1 MAVGAPRHD
10 PQAALGALHGAQFVV
25 ALSAFKGAP
34 VAEYAHV
41 MLPIAPFSE
50 TPGSFVSTEGRLQTF
65 HAAVRPLGEARP
77 AWKVL
82 RVLGTLLGVQGFEYD
97 SCEQVREECLRGKDI
112 PALLSNEISLQQKPL
127 TTKLS
132 GLQRIADV
140 PIYFADPLVRRAPSL
155 QKTRDAQPPRAW
167 MNSKLMAKLGVAAG
181 QPVLVKQGQGEAR
194 LAAALD
200 DRLPDECVRVAA
212 AHPSTAGLGAMFGA
226 VTLEKL
232 AVGKAA

>member
-1 MAVGAPRHD
+1 MP
-10 PQAALGALHGAQFVV
+10 
-25 ALSAFKGAP
+25 
-34 VAEYAHV
+34 
-41 MLPIAPFSE
+41 
-50 TPGSFVSTEGRLQTF
+50 
-65 HAAVRPLGEARP
+65 ARP
-77 AWKVL
+77 GH
-82 RVLGTLLGVQGFEYD
+82 RVPAFECGFYD
-97 SCEQVREECLRGKDI
+97 RNPPLPR
-112 PALLSNEISLQQKPL
+112 PA
-127 TTKLS
+127 

-140 PIYFADPLVRRAPSL
+140 PIYFADALVRRAPAL

-167 MNSKLMAKLGVAAG
+167 MNSKLMGRLGIAAG

-212 AHPSTAGLGAMFGA
+212 AHPSTAGLGAMFGP